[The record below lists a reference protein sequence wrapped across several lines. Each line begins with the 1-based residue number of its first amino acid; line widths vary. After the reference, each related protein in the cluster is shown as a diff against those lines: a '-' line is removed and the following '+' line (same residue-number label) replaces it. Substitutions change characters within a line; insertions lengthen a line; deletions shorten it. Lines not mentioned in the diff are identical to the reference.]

1 MTETTA
7 NQSSWQ
13 DKMAE
18 KQKILDE
25 SGLWAQMGFISNNKI
40 DCEPVLLFKKHDNN
54 FFPIVIEAPT
64 GLSNP
69 KYSWEK
75 HMWVDQ
81 DATSNSV
88 RLNNVEK
95 AVQSAQEQAKSVS
108 TENQTLKD
116 SLSNI
121 EKGQKDQTQTLA
133 QVVQMMAP
141 LLAPKTND
149 GGSTNA

>member
-1 MTETTA
+1 
-7 NQSSWQ
+7 
-13 DKMAE
+13 MAE
-18 KQKILDE
+18 WEDTATELSKEINDNSIWKQI
-25 SGLWAQMGFISNNKI
+25 GYISNSDV
-40 DCEPVLLFKKHDNN
+40 DCEPILLSKKHDND
-54 FFPIVIEAPT
+54 FYPVVIEAPT
-64 GLSNP
+64 GLNNP
-69 KYSWEK
+69 KYDWTK
-75 HMWVDQ
+75 HVWVDQ

-95 AVQSAQEQAKSVS
+95 AVKSAQEQAKTVS

-116 SLSNI
+116 TLNNI

-141 LLAPKTND
+141 LLTPKANN

>member
-1 MTETTA
+1 
-7 NQSSWQ
+7 
-13 DKMAE
+13 MAE
-18 KQKILDE
+18 WEKTADNIKPMINDNSIWKQIGYK
-25 SGLWAQMGFISNNKI
+25 SNNEV
-40 DCEPVLLFKKHDNN
+40 DCEPILLTKKQEENIY
-54 FFPIVIEAPT
+54 PIVVEAPT

-69 KYSWEK
+69 KYIWEK

-95 AVQSAQEQAKSVS
+95 AVQLAQEQTKTVS

-121 EKGQKDQTQTLA
+121 ERGQKDQTQTLA
-133 QVVQMMAP
+133 NVVQMMAP
-141 LLAPKTND
+141 LLAPKTD